1 MALSSSSTEVQ
12 GNSGRLN
19 MSATGLFHDTDYVV
33 VGRSVA
39 CDAPLANS
47 NRMFRANFTSDS
59 NGDASLTK
67 AITLV
72 NVQVTSIWITAPGPH
87 GPDVCSNAFNFE
99 KWKGILGTH
108 GQGALGIW
116 DKEHVLS
123 VVERRPHSSARVSV
137 VFQGGNGSDQ
147 FSVVGSSAACG
158 QSAGQGYLNIALEN
172 VQVSSY
178 TAKTVPLSQA
188 QLDALK
194 SFRIRNVTEGT
205 QVGCAPL
212 SIIAILI
219 GAVITV
225 GLRVVLGLTFAI
237 ATVAAWAGPV
247 AAVDGADL
255 RGLAM
260 GRRPVPADWES
271 SRRGRGRCS
280 SRSLASSRT
289 RP

>member
-1 MALSSSSTEVQ
+1 MASRLRVSVGTIALASILLAALVAPVGATTIKGKGFYARFNWAVGDGALVIVDRVQ
-12 GNSGRLN
+12 SNSGRLN
-19 MSATGLFHDTDYVV
+19 MSATGLFHNTDYVV

-67 AITLV
+67 AITLA

-147 FSVVGSSAACG
+147 FSVVGSSTACG
-158 QSAGQGYLNIALEN
+158 QPAGQGYLNIALEN

-194 SFRIRNVTEGT
+194 SLRIRNVTEGT

-219 GAVITV
+219 G
-225 GLRVVLGLTFAI
+225 L
-237 ATVAAWAGPV
+237 
-247 AAVDGADL
+247 
-255 RGLAM
+255 
-260 GRRPVPADWES
+260 
-271 SRRGRGRCS
+271 
-280 SRSLASSRT
+280 
-289 RP
+289 